1 MRRPYIPLQT
11 RLDAALLQLGLDPET
26 AELDHDP
33 ALELR
38 EKVYAWRY
46 DRTMLSDK
54 KGDSYY
60 TVPDANDPQYL
71 IWRSKADHKRK
82 TNGPGGEKRITT
94 RGGDHGDAAHLRAV
108 TAKEAAFRQRVLAK
122 DEMPEGYTAIGPTS
136 FFDPQR
142 AVKAL
147 GKKRKIT
154 SRPFPKRKP
163 GRRSK

>member
-1 MRRPYIPLQT
+1 MKRPYIPLPI
-11 RLDAALLQLGLDPET
+11 RLEAALLQLGLDQKT

-38 EKVYAWRY
+38 ERVYVWRY
-46 DRTMLSDK
+46 DRTMLSDH
-54 KGDSYY
+54 GGQYY
-60 TVPDANDPQYL
+60 TVPDANDPKYL
-71 IWRSKADHKRK
+71 VWRSKADHARK

-122 DEMPEGYTAIGPTS
+122 DELPPAIRPTT
-136 FFDPQR
+136 FR
-142 AVKAL
+142 
-147 GKKRKIT
+147 KRKIT

-163 GRRSK
+163 GRRPK